1 MSNDETEQQKG
12 PGGLTIRQIHEQVKK
27 SSERDR
33 STQKANNPLA
43 DQKNRWQRFTRH
55 AWGKSGRK

>member
-1 MSNDETEQQKG
+1 MPNDESEQQKG
-12 PGGLTIRQIHEQVKK
+12 PGGLTIRQIHDQVKK
-27 SSERDR
+27 SVERDR
-33 STQKANNPLA
+33 STQKTNNPLA